1 MGLLDLL
8 NQAINSQQNNGQ
20 QNAPQFGKVAEQAPQ
35 DVLAKGLSAAFG
47 SKETP
52 AVGNMVGQ
60 LFGQSNGAQQAGM
73 LNHLMRA
80 LGPMVVAGLAS
91 GALGKI
97 LKPGQT
103 EITPEQ
109 AAKISPEVVQEV
121 VNQAND
127 SHPGIADQMGEFYAQ
142 HKGLIHIL
150 GGLAATIALT
160 QMKDH
165 LTNKE

>member
-8 NQAINSQQNNGQ
+8 NQAMNGQ
-20 QNAPQFGKVAEQAPQ
+20 KNSPQFGQIAEQAPQ

-60 LFGQSNGAQQAGM
+60 LFGQSNSVQQAGM
-73 LNHLMRA
+73 LNQLMRA

-91 GALGKI
+91 GALAKI
-97 LKPGQT
+97 MKPGQT

-109 AAKISPEVVQEV
+109 AAKLSPEVVQDV

-142 HKGLIHIL
+142 HKSLIHIL

-165 LTNKE
+165 LTNKD